1 MSYLFF
7 VKPQGLS
14 LEGLPLALLK
24 TQTVD
29 ADIPRLAA
37 ARTRHRQGRKKMCKR
52 TEDIYLEE
60 IERGSA
66 LQA

>member
-24 TQTVD
+24 APSVD

>member
-7 VKPQGLS
+7 VKLQGLS

-29 ADIPRLAA
+29 ADMTRLDA